1 MKNQACASS
10 WKEDEVVNSA
20 SASGGSHKRK
30 TENGPLELACPSH
43 QRLNKH
49 SCSAVAGAVP
59 AWLGSREMQEEKLGT
74 ADMVNFSTVNFSMV
88 SF

>member
-1 MKNQACASS
+1 MKNQACVSS

-20 SASGGSHKRK
+20 SASGGSHKK
-30 TENGPLELACPSH
+30 TENGPLELACPSR

-49 SCSAVAGAVP
+49 SCSVVAGAVP
-59 AWLGSREMQEEKLGT
+59 AWMGSREMQEEKLGT